1 MTSTTLD
8 VTVPPTYPIFPNA
21 TKRLLYIIAA
31 FIGSIVFIMGF
42 YFLIE
47 LLDRTLRDAERAE
60 RFSKGKV
67 LGVFPNKGS
76 LKYRGFNRVCQR
88 QVIQYTCNS
97 LQDLLVKNKINIFNF
112 VSIDPKQGKSYII
125 NEIKEHWEDL
135 GFKVKSISYEQ
146 DFNTTSPDYIYATS
160 ILNITSIPK
169 DIDILL
175 VEYPDLKNHQFPAP
189 LLTEAI
195 VNLVI
200 IDANQAWKDCD
211 QHAFNQLITKAKNS
225 KTFLYLNKAER
236 EAVEEY
242 TGQLPPYT
250 LGRRL
255 IYKLFHF
262 ELSGRTSLDVNE

>member
-1 MTSTTLD
+1 M
-8 VTVPPTYPIFPNA
+8 
-21 TKRLLYIIAA
+21 
-31 FIGSIVFIMGF
+31 
-42 YFLIE
+42 
-47 LLDRTLRDAERAE
+47 
-60 RFSKGKV
+60 
-67 LGVFPNKGS
+67 
-76 LKYRGFNRVCQR
+76 
-88 QVIQYTCNS
+88 
-97 LQDLLVKNKINIFNF
+97 VKNKINIFNF